1 MELNINNLYA
11 GRKIISKEHS
21 VNENYKNKE
30 DFSKLLGKKVDRI
43 NTKTEK
49 SNETSK
55 KYIEEK
61 NSDHKEVNKNEIN
74 KKNANKKADK
84 KSESKDEETLNDDKS
99 KLEKEVSQ
107 LLSQLL
113 LKLNNDKENKSSLED
128 ILKEL
133 GDGKDSL
140 KMILDILSSD
150 KIEDLNGLNLKD
162 KNDLK
167 DFLKDL
173 MKFMEKSNDKE
184 NLELIKKL
192 NSFMEKISSKN
203 SDEGKNKKEDN
214 LLLNLKEMLPN
225 VDDKEET
232 NKYNEQNNSKNGKDN
247 LSKED
252 KLLEKLTGNNDNKFS
267 KVNQFMNLMNTSRV
281 SPLDNLKS
289 VENLVINKVTFND
302 DIIKSI
308 KYMEI
313 NNLKDL
319 TVKINPKNLG
329 EVVISLTMDN
339 DVMKAQLKSSNKE
352 TFALLNASLNEI
364 NEKLNGNIKIQQVEV
379 SIYNEDTTYFSGEAN
394 KEQNSSSNNGQ
405 NSEKKYNDSI
415 KIEEID
421 SADKETLMEDNSNV
435 DLLI

>member
-11 GRKIISKEHS
+11 GRKIISKEYS

-43 NTKTEK
+43 NTKSEK

-113 LKLNNDKENKSSLED
+113 LKLNNDKQNKISLED

-225 VDDKEET
+225 FDDKEET

>member
-74 KKNANKKADK
+74 KKNANKKVDK